1 MNFTRRGEKVLTD
14 DDEDDYDLYSF
25 VQTSPRPP
33 IFSFSNSFCLV
44 VLSSNAGTPVFRS
57 RIVPMEINVG
67 AAVRFECEVEET
79 PEVSF
84 TWFKDGDQVRE
95 GHKYAI
101 ISGPRSSCLEILQP
115 IKEDSGEY
123 TCKASNQHGADEC
136 SAPLTVTGK
145 NTACF
150 LSPG

>member
-1 MNFTRRGEKVLTD
+1 MRMRTAT
-14 DDEDDYDLYSF
+14 SF
-25 VQTSPRPP
+25 LFFRPP

-67 AAVRFECEVEET
+67 NAVKFECEVEEA

-84 TWFKDGDQVRE
+84 TWFKDGHQVHE
-95 GHKYAI
+95 DHKYTI
-101 ISGPRSSCLEILQP
+101 ISRSTTSCLQIVQP
-115 IKEDSGEY
+115 VKEDSGEY
-123 TCKASNQHGADEC
+123 TCKVANQHGADQC

-145 NTACF
+145 NVACF
-150 LSPG
+150 LFTG